1 MQRLDSGETSAC
13 RPVPPHGENF
23 RVFLILS
30 CRVHSCRTQVPGN
43 YGYRYPTSV
52 CNESGNES
60 IPGRGFEYFRDKSAE
75 TWLHRDCLNE
85 FGLHTLPPGI
95 LKIPAKPWPGPATI
109 PHVRLRVSSATA
121 SLRSGKIPIRILTRT
136 VHIHPTRRE
145 ASVNINIY
153 FFFTFSSLF
162 FTYFTYFL
170 KSNHLLSQGTFA
182 TNKCPKKW
190 ISYHCKIG

>member
-1 MQRLDSGETSAC
+1 MQRLDSGGTSAC
-13 RPVPPHGENF
+13 RPVPPHGEAF

-30 CRVHSCRTQVPGN
+30 CRVHFCRTQVPGN

-52 CNESGNES
+52 RNESGSES
-60 IPGRGFEYFRDKSAE
+60 IPGRDIECFRDKSAE

-121 SLRSGKIPIRILTRT
+121 SLCSGKIPIRILTRT

-145 ASVNINIY
+145 EGVFSRPAGTRVGSEYVEQWCTGKKWTHFFICWFSSVNPGR
-153 FFFTFSSLF
+153 
-162 FTYFTYFL
+162 TY
-170 KSNHLLSQGTFA
+170 H
-182 TNKCPKKW
+182 
-190 ISYHCKIG
+190 